1 MEDLFKTLGDITNPN
16 QNVKT
21 AGQQN
26 GEQKVPYIDGDQW
39 SAITKREYFAGLAMQ
54 GILSNES
61 FYERMSNEGGENKMV
76 DKVSVASVKMADALL
91 EALSK
96 H

>member
-1 MEDLFKTLGDITNPN
+1 MEDVFKTLGDITNPN

-26 GEQKVPYIDGDQW
+26 GEQKVPYVDGDAW
-39 SAITKREYFAGLAMQ
+39 SGITKREYFAIH
-54 GILSNES
+54 ILSGMVANG
-61 FYERMSNEGGENKMV
+61 MTTLEGVEPPYCMGIKGRSKYAVEQ
-76 DKVSVASVKMADALL
+76 ADALL

-96 H
+96 P